1 MGLRSSSF
9 AFAFAF
15 ALAFATAFVIARPAR
30 ADCEVPEKAG
40 SVSALPIPWRSAVD
54 DLLHSTAEP
63 GHPWSCPGGEVSLEV
78 GANGAS
84 LTVRRAGEPPITRAV
99 ALPSDVVPLGQA
111 LFAAPLAPVEPPAPP
126 SSVPITTDPSPVAA
140 NELIESKE
148 RDAPRIIEPA
158 KEGPRL
164 LLGGGF
170 DGRGVGGSGVA
181 WTGVTLHAGVPMG
194 RWLPSL
200 SLRQQSALFG
210 DGPSIDELSVALSLQ
225 VRAPVVGGRI
235 ELRAG
240 PTLRGAAVL
249 RDLPRPQ
256 GEQSQIQGRVGGIF
270 TIAIPVLR
278 TASFLVWID
287 GDVVAISRE
296 TGSAPSTTTT
306 RDSTPKPFPTFT
318 LGGGLGVEVPL

>member
-1 MGLRSSSF
+1 MGPRSLFFAS
-9 AFAFAF
+9 AFAAAF
-15 ALAFATAFVIARPAR
+15 AIARPASAACDPPKK
-30 ADCEVPEKAG
+30 AD
-40 SVSALPIPWRSAVD
+40 SVDTLPVAWRSAID
-54 DLLHSTAEP
+54 DLVRSAAEP
-63 GHPWSCPGGEVSLEV
+63 GHPWSCSGGDVALDV

-84 LTVRRAGEPPITRAV
+84 LTVNRAGEPPITRTV

-111 LFAAPLAPVEPPAPP
+111 LLAAPLSLPEEAPSPPPSVTMPPAIRAEPT
-126 SSVPITTDPSPVAA
+126 I
-140 NELIESKE
+140 E
-148 RDAPRIIEPA
+148 RDAPSPVEPA
-158 KEGPRL
+158 KKEPRL

-181 WTGVTLHAGVPMG
+181 WTGLTANAAVPMG

-210 DGPSIDELSVALSLQ
+210 DGPSIDELSVALTLQ
-225 VRAPVVGGRI
+225 YRVPVGPL
-235 ELRAG
+235 EMRAG

-256 GEQSQIQGRVGGIF
+256 GEQSQIQGRVGGIV

-287 GDVVAISRE
+287 GDGVAISRE
-296 TGSAPSTTTT
+296 SGAAPSATSDT
-306 RDSTPKPFPTFT
+306 TPKPFPTFT